1 MAKKSIFENLN
12 YALTYEE
19 LKGFY
24 HNIDPRVKLLYAV
37 ATIAVL
43 VVNDLQKLL
52 VILAVN
58 VVLTLLYIRIL
69 NRLAAL
75 LKSLSIIIALIVVF
89 NTVISLLLTGWRLN
103 IYSLFETQAK
113 AILRV
118 FIAAIA
124 VTMFLATTTPW
135 EIVQGL
141 SKIGLKYTYLYTFI
155 IALRFIPI
163 VFNEMKSIY
172 DAQRSRGLEL
182 EKGGVLSRVRKLT
195 PIVVPT
201 MVCSM
206 LRARDLVEAM
216 ELKGFGYS
224 NRRTSHKPLKL
235 RRIDAG
241 FALTIVIVYASI
253 ALVPVI

>member
-1 MAKKSIFENLN
+1 MAKRSIFEGLS
-12 YALTYEE
+12 YALIYEE

-24 HNIDPRVKLLYAV
+24 HNIDPRAKLLYAA
-37 ATIAVL
+37 ATIAAL
-43 VVNDLQKLL
+43 IVNDLQKLL
-52 VILAVN
+52 VILALN
-58 VVLTLLYIRIL
+58 LALTLLYLRIL

-75 LKSLSIIIALIVVF
+75 LKGLSIFIAMIVIF
-89 NTVISLLLTGWRLN
+89 NTLISLLLAGEHLD
-103 IYSLFETQAK
+103 IYSLLETQAK

-118 FIAAIA
+118 VIAATA
-124 VTMFLATTTPW
+124 LTVFLSTTTPW

-141 SKIGLKYTYLYTFI
+141 SKIGIKYTYLYTFI

-163 VFNEMKSIY
+163 VFSEMRSIY

-182 EKGGVLSRVRKLT
+182 EKGGVLSRVKKLA
-195 PIVVPT
+195 PIVIPT
-201 MVCSM
+201 IVCSM

-224 NRRTSHKPLKL
+224 NKRSFYKPLKF

-241 FALTIVIVYASI
+241 FALTTVMAYAFI
-253 ALVPVI
+253 ALTPIP

>member
-1 MAKKSIFENLN
+1 MARKSIFENLS

-24 HNIDPRVKLLYAV
+24 HNIDPRAKLFYAA

-43 VVNDLQKLL
+43 IVNDLQKLL
-52 VILAVN
+52 LILAVN
-58 VVLTLLYIRIL
+58 VVLTMLYLRIL

-75 LKSLSIIIALIVVF
+75 FKSLSIFIAIIVTF
-89 NTVISLLLTGWRLN
+89 NLLISLLLIGGHLN

-118 FIAAIA
+118 VIA
-124 VTMFLATTTPW
+124 VIALTMFLATTTPW
-135 EIVQGL
+135 EVVQGL

-163 VFNEMKSIY
+163 VFSEMKSIY

-182 EKGGVLSRVRKLT
+182 EKGGVLSRVRKLA
-195 PIVVPT
+195 PISIPT
-201 MVCSM
+201 IVCSM

-224 NRRTSHKPLKL
+224 SKRTFHKPLKF
-235 RRIDAG
+235 RGIDAG
-241 FALTIVIVYASI
+241 FTLIIAIAYAFI
-253 ALVPVI
+253 ALIPVL